1 MENSLINP
9 SELEIYQ
16 LGINLVVISI
26 VLSAIA
32 IGFAKA
38 INSRKMF
45 AWGVE
50 ELIQAIINGALLG
63 IIFSGSIGLSNLAS
77 SLVDQSLTS
86 GCNNYNDQPTFIKAG
101 MCKQDKILDIIYN
114 ASEKTYKQSAALA
127 SLSLITIKL
136 NVIEAMP
143 LYSLKYASE
152 EFSKLSFEFLNS
164 ALILETVK
172 QIILFFA
179 KTGFSIFLPIGLLL
193 RMFFMTRKVGG
204 AIIAGAI
211 GFYIFFP
218 LFLLSF
224 GLDLN
229 QMDQANV
236 VFENTINELAKISA
250 PFPQIDWSK
259 EQDIINL
266 VFSLG
271 QKDLALT
278 TSAALK
284 VSSQL
289 LSLMQLYSYI
299 YVGFAILTTFIFIY
313 QLASIFGLEFNL
325 DIYDKI

>member
-1 MENSLINP
+1 LI
-9 SELEIYQ
+9 
-16 LGINLVVISI
+16 
-26 VLSAIA
+26 
-32 IGFAKA
+32 
-38 INSRKMF
+38 
-45 AWGVE
+45 
-50 ELIQAIINGALLG
+50 
-63 IIFSGSIGLSNLAS
+63 
-77 SLVDQSLTS
+77 
-86 GCNNYNDQPTFIKAG
+86 
-101 MCKQDKILDIIYN
+101 
-114 ASEKTYKQSAALA
+114 
-127 SLSLITIKL
+127 
-136 NVIEAMP
+136 
-143 LYSLKYASE
+143 
-152 EFSKLSFEFLNS
+152 
-164 ALILETVK
+164 
-172 QIILFFA
+172 
-179 KTGFSIFLPIGLLL
+179 L

-229 QMDQANV
+229 QMDQANG

>member
-1 MENSLINP
+1 MENYLINP

-16 LGINLVVISI
+16 LGINLIVISI

-38 INSRKMF
+38 INSRKLLS
-45 AWGVE
+45 WGIE
-50 ELIQAIINGALLG
+50 ELIQAMINGALLG
-63 IIFSGSIGLSNLAS
+63 IIFSGSLGLSNLAS
-77 SLVDQSLTS
+77 SMLDESLTV
-86 GCNNYNDQPTFIKAG
+86 GCNNYNDQPTFIKTG
-101 MCKQDKILDIIYN
+101 LCKQDKILDIIYN

-164 ALILETVK
+164 ALILETTK

-179 KTGFSIFLPIGLLL
+179 KTGFTLFLPVGLLL

-204 AIIAGAI
+204 AIIAGAV

-229 QMDQANV
+229 HMDQANL
-236 VFENTINELAKISA
+236 VFQNTINELATISA
-250 PFPQIDWSK
+250 PFPQLDWSK
-259 EQDIINL
+259 EEHIIEL

-271 QKDLALT
+271 SKELALN
-278 TSAALK
+278 TSLALK

-289 LSLMQLYSYI
+289 LGLIQLYSYI
-299 YVGFAILTTFIFIY
+299 YVGFAIITTFIFIY
-313 QLASIFGLEFNL
+313 QLASILGLEFNL
-325 DIYDKI
+325 DIYDKV